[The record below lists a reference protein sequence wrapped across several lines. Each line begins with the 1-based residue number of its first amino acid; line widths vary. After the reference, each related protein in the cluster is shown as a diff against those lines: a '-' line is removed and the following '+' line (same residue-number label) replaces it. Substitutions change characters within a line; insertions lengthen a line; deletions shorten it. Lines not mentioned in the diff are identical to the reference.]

1 MKPYIVIT
9 GGAGFVGSHLIE
21 YLIEKTNFKI
31 ISLDNYSTGSK
42 EIILNQKKLNIWRK
56 NIKY

>member
-1 MKPYIVIT
+1 MPGLSKMKPYIVIT

-42 EIILNQKKLNIWRK
+42 EIILNQKS
-56 NIKY
+56 